1 MQKILPVNIRIIFGG
16 NHMEESL
23 EQLLKTNESL
33 KQYFSGLPGYIQ
45 ENIQSRAQSIQS
57 AEDLY
62 RYADNLLNN
71 L

>member
-1 MQKILPVNIRIIFGG
+1 MA
-16 NHMEESL
+16 ESL